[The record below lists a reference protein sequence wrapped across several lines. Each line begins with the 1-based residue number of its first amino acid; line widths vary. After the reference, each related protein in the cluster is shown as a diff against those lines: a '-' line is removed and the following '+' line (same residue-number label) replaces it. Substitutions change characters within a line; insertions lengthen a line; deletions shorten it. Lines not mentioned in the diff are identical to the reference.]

1 LASKLFGAKT
11 ISQDRCCDTKRRGN
25 LSLIAQ
31 GQLSTKKQCGKGV
44 NCMDKK
50 IIYAIAV
57 VVVVV
62 VAFGGFLA
70 YQSLFS
76 GTADNGGGASTTYT
90 FGNATSIRF
99 QVHSTTDGVTTEIN
113 FTAKNLDS
121 SSTMKLRADV
131 ESGDSA
137 LSYIMSGNNA
147 WNNEAGTWQAS
158 DYATD
163 YANWYTNQFASYR
176 THGANWKTGDA
187 DIYYTDGGTEI
198 QIFAIS
204 LNPTIDDA
212 LFTVS

>member
-1 LASKLFGAKT
+1 
-11 ISQDRCCDTKRRGN
+11 
-25 LSLIAQ
+25 
-31 GQLSTKKQCGKGV
+31 
-44 NCMDKK
+44 MDKK

-76 GTADNGGGASTTYT
+76 GTANNGGGGGASTTS

-99 QVHSTTDGVTTEIN
+99 SVHSTTDGVTTEIN

-137 LSYIMSGNNA
+137 LSYILSGNNA
-147 WNNEAGTWQAS
+147 WNNIAGTWQAS
-158 DYATD
+158 DFATD

-187 DIYYTDGGTEI
+187 DIYYTDSGAEI

-204 LNPTIDDA
+204 LNPAVDDA